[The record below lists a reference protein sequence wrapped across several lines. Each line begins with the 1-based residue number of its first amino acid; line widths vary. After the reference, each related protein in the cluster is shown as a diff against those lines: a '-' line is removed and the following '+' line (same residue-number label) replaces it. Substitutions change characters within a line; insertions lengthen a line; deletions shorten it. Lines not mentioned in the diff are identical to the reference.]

1 MASQFDE
8 SDFVDS
14 DYQRAKSPTPG
25 PVANVM
31 NRPPTRE
38 ELDTEVSKAHQKLAE
53 LKRIQDEL
61 ERERAALEEARR
73 RRIEFQTGREEMLQ
87 NLTRGIGLL
96 EKAEFAARSDAEQM
110 TKTLAGLREA
120 LMMVQAIRE
129 ESWNQENWS
138 LELTRALTSIENS
151 RMEWNTARLKWPV
164 LSGNPNQSM
173 DGLNETAVSKDP
185 LAEKSFGQLC
195 KMGLALTWPIAL
207 IGLAGLGLIAALLL
221 RR

>member
-14 DYQRAKSPTPG
+14 DYQSAKTSSPG
-25 PVANVM
+25 PVASVM
-31 NRPPTRE
+31 ARPPTRE
-38 ELDTEVSKAHQKLAE
+38 ELDTEVGKAHQKLAE

-96 EKAEFAARSDAEQM
+96 EKAEFTARSDAEQM
-110 TKTLAGLREA
+110 TKTLSGLREA
-120 LMMVQAIRE
+120 LTHVQAIRE
-129 ESWNQENWS
+129 ESWNQENWN

-151 RMEWNTARLKWPV
+151 RMEWNGARLKWPV
-164 LSGNPNQSM
+164 LSGQLSQPL
-173 DGLNETAVSKDP
+173 DGATGPAAAKDR

-207 IGLAGLGLIAALLL
+207 IGLVGLGFLALLLL